1 MDVPKTY
8 GCLSGDRNMSKPGH
22 MPDKN
27 LPWSFPVVVA
37 QLPEAGVHQV
47 LETSAAQRQ
56 EIAAAAGVNAVL
68 QATATFEV
76 VPEAGGRVNITGNV
90 RARVEQACVVSLDP
104 VENDIDERFT
114 AVFAPPS
121 QIPVTP
127 KSVQKEEGDDAE
139 IPDPP
144 EPIINGI
151 IDLGQLAV
159 EFLILGIDPYPR
171 KPGIAFSPLETP
183 EDPDEHPFAALK
195 ALKAAADKPAGPK
208 GRKPKGK

>member
-1 MDVPKTY
+1 
-8 GCLSGDRNMSKPGH
+8 MSKSPGH
-22 MPDKN
+22 TPDEN

-37 QLPEAGVHQV
+37 QLPEAGLRQV
-47 LETSAAQRQ
+47 LEASPAQRQ
-56 EIAAAAGVNAVL
+56 LIAAAAGVNAVL

-76 VPEAGGRVNITGNV
+76 LPQVEGRVNVTGTV
-90 RARVEQACVVSLDP
+90 RARVEQTCVVSLDP
-104 VENDIDERFT
+104 VENDIDEHIT

-121 QIPVTP
+121 QIPVSA

-144 EPIINGI
+144 EPIVNGV
-151 IDLGQLAV
+151 IDLGRLAT

-171 KPGIAFSPLETP
+171 KPGVAFTPPETP

-195 ALKAAADKPAGPK
+195 ALTNAPGKPPGSK
-208 GRKPKGK
+208 GRKPREK